1 MPLLN
6 NAVAN
11 IICQIVF
18 GRRFDYTD
26 HVFQSMLHHLTEM
39 AYLEGS
45 IWALVGEIFT
55 QLSGNIVHLFPCFLS
70 KQLYDSFPSLMK
82 HLPGPH
88 NRIFSSS
95 ASLQAF
101 IQSEIQRHKSDLDPS
116 NPRDYIDSFLI
127 EERVWCEE

>member
-18 GRRFDYTD
+18 GRRFDYAD
-26 HVFQSMLHHLTEM
+26 HIFQSMLHHLTEM

-45 IWALVGEIFT
+45 IWALVGYTFR
-55 QLSGNIVHLFPCFLS
+55 QLSGTSSIIPVFS

-95 ASLQAF
+95 TSLQAF
-101 IQSEIQRHKSDLDPS
+101 IWREIQRHKLDLDPS

-127 EERVWCEE
+127 EERVWCW